1 MINQVERNEWM
12 QVLANIIG
20 FILNIFKPIVTPIGS
35 WLVIW
40 IDFLMNFFPSENM
53 TIYIVI
59 FVILIVAGIIINV
72 KWPGE
77 QYVSIFE
84 KKEEKPEYKYE
95 TESED

>member
-1 MINQVERNEWM
+1 MINQVERNEFM
-12 QVLANIIG
+12 QVLAHIIG
-20 FILNIFKPIVTPIGS
+20 FILEIFKPFVTPIGE

-40 IDFLMNFFPSENM
+40 VDFLMNFFPSENM